1 MDKLTTTN
9 TYMEVLV
16 LCTCFLNYEVVSH
29 AGTFLRQESSNGKVL
44 IKYYDPNENH
54 FFERGG
60 HRIDYQDFFKRFE
73 IITVYALQGRHVVD
87 EERDRINNKMAR
99 IMTGKR
105 EHVIEN
111 KKKGGVASQTKR
123 SRKSKGWRNTKANK

>member
-1 MDKLTTTN
+1 MDNLTTNN
-9 TYMEVLV
+9 TFREVLV
-16 LCTCFLNYEVVSH
+16 LCTCFLNHQVVSH
-29 AGTFLRQESSNGKVL
+29 AGTFLRQEDKKGKVL

-73 IITVYALQGRHVVD
+73 IITVYALQGRPVLNE

-99 IMTGKR
+99 IMTGKVQTNYVHSR
-105 EHVIEN
+105 E
-111 KKKGGVASQTKR
+111 K
-123 SRKSKGWRNTKANK
+123 